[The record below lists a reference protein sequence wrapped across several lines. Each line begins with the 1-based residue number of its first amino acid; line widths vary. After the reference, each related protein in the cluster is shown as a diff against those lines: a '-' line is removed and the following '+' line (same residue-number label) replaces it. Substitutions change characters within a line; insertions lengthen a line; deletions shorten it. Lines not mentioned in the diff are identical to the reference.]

1 MKRIILLIA
10 IFLIGFQ
17 GRAQNLKSQVIEMV
31 RVLSDSFDGRG
42 YQNDGAMR
50 SAQWIQTKM
59 GEIGLHPAF
68 GNGYFQTFHFPFNVI
83 EDFSI
88 NQLWEVGKDFW
99 LHNKSPDGSFEG
111 QVYHVSDKLLRQN
124 PENSISEI
132 RNIIKKNKG
141 KWIVFHIHDDANGEW
156 EGMAMAIAQ
165 ASTPIAGILICQGK
179 ELPPYGIPE
188 GKPFKKPVLIITH
201 EASQSI
207 SKKDILKITI
217 KSLFKGNQEAV
228 NVGGCLNP
236 IDSMQK
242 MILLTAHYDHLGRL
256 KDAVFHGAHD
266 NASGTAFMLALM
278 DTLKTLNLPNNV
290 CAVATGGEETGLN
303 GAIHLSENFPVPLD
317 SIIFLINLDLWGT
330 GDEGIMVV
338 NGKID
343 TVAFAVLDSLNEE
356 CNCLPQIKARG
367 ISRASD
373 HWAFQEK
380 GVRTFFIYT
389 LGGNPGYH
397 VPDDTIDRLSFK
409 AINGGLRLLTAFIKA
424 ISQ

>member
-1 MKRIILLIA
+1 MVIYSIA
-10 IFLIGFQ
+10 FLTHGQ
-17 GRAQNLKSQVIEMV
+17 VLRSEVIEMV

-50 SAQWIQTKM
+50 SAQWIKAKM
-59 GEIGLHPAF
+59 KEIGLYPAF
-68 GNGYFQTFHFPFNVI
+68 ENGYFQTFHFPFNVI
-83 EDFSI
+83 EDFNVNKSW
-88 NQLWEVGKDFW
+88 QVGEDFW
-99 LHNKSPDGSFEG
+99 LHNKSPNGSFEG
-111 QVYHVSDKLLRQN
+111 KIYEVPEKLLKEN
-124 PENSISEI
+124 PENSVSEI
-132 RNIIKKNKG
+132 KGIIKKNQG
-141 KWIVFHIHDDANGEW
+141 KWFLFHIHDDANTEW
-156 EGMAMAIAQ
+156 EGLALALAQ
-165 ASTPIAGILICQGK
+165 MSTPIAGTIICKGK

-188 GKPFKKPVLIITH
+188 GEPFKKPVLTITH

-207 SKKDILKITI
+207 SKKDILKVTVR
-217 KSLFKGNQEAV
+217 SQFKENQEAV
-228 NVGGCLNP
+228 NIGGCLKP
-236 IDSMQK
+236 IDSVQK
-242 MILLTAHYDHLGRL
+242 MVLLTAHYDHLGRL

-266 NASGTAFMLALM
+266 NASGTAFMLALI
-278 DTLKTLNLPNNV
+278 DTMKTLNLPINV

-303 GAIHLSENFPVPLD
+303 GAIHLSENFPVSLD
-317 SIIFLINLDLWGT
+317 SIVFLINLDLWGT

-343 TVAFAVLDSLNEE
+343 TVAFAILDSLNEE
-356 CNCLPQIKARG
+356 CDCLPQIKARG

-409 AINGGLRLLTAFIKA
+409 AINGGLRLLTGFIKA

>member
-1 MKRIILLIA
+1 MRRIILLIG
-10 IFLIGFQ
+10 IFLIGFH
-17 GRAQNLKSQVIEMV
+17 GRGQNLKSQVVEV
-31 RVLSDSFDGRG
+31 VSVLSDSFDGRG

-50 SAQWIQTKM
+50 SAHWIQAKM
-59 GEIGLHPAF
+59 EDIGLYPAF
-68 GNGYFQTFHFPFNVI
+68 ENGYFQMFHFPFNVI

-88 NQLWEVGKDFW
+88 NQSWEVGKDFW
-99 LHNKSPDGSFEG
+99 LHNKSPNGSFEG
-111 QVYHVSDKLLRQN
+111 KIYHISEKLLKQS
-124 PENSISEI
+124 PETSVSEI
-132 RNIIKKNKG
+132 REIVRKNQG
-141 KWIVFHIHDDANGEW
+141 KWLLFHIHDDANADW
-156 EGMAMAIAQ
+156 EGMALAIAE
-165 ASTPIAGILICQGK
+165 ASTPIAGILICKGK

-188 GKPFKKPVLIITH
+188 GEPFKKPVLTITH
-201 EASQSI
+201 ETSLSI

-217 KSLFKGNQEAV
+217 KSQFKERQEAV
-228 NVGGCLNP
+228 NVGGCLKP
-236 IDSMQK
+236 IDSMQR

-266 NASGTAFMLALM
+266 NASGTAFMLALI
-278 DTLKTLNLPNNV
+278 DTLKTLNLPINV

-317 SIIFLINLDLWGT
+317 SIVFLINLDLWGT

-343 TVAFAVLDSLNEE
+343 TVAFAVLDSLNKE
-356 CNCLPQIKARG
+356 CKCLPQIKARG

-373 HWAFQEK
+373 HWAFQKK

-424 ISQ
+424 TSQ